1 MFPYRDRDRE
11 LRPLRSVPH
20 ATVVFWRRKA
30 RKSVFLEAGVALVG
44 LHGMLEYS
52 SSSVVHARSQQ
63 WDEMV
68 LGLFFR

>member
-30 RKSVFLEAGVALVG
+30 RNSVFLEAGVALVG
-44 LHGMLEYS
+44 LHGMLE
-52 SSSVVHARSQQ
+52 
-63 WDEMV
+63 
-68 LGLFFR
+68 